1 MLSAP
6 DETRDETPSMVW
18 LYMAHVIDFPPIWD
32 LLDHQPAAETLQFTD
47 LRDPPFP
54 SPPEPMRP
62 SKTALTTAASIKKR
76 ARLAEWDTSE
86 LRGQLGL
93 V

>member
-32 LLDHQPAAETLQFTD
+32 LLDHQPAAKTLQFTD
-47 LRDPPFP
+47 LLNGC
-54 SPPEPMRP
+54 SPDAPISFTSRAHETIEDSPDHCCKHQEARQ
-62 SKTALTTAASIKKR
+62 AS
-76 ARLAEWDTSE
+76 
-86 LRGQLGL
+86 
-93 V
+93 